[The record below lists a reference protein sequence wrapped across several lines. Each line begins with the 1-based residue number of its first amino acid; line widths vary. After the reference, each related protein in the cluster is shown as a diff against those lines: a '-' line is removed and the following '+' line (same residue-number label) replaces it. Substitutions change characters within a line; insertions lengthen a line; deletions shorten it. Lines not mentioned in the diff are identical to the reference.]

1 MAQGFERAGF
11 TFSRPFAQMK
21 RRDFLHASA
30 LAFSA
35 ALLRAQTA
43 DRPLTVGVIGHTGQG
58 NYGHGEDAVWLK
70 IPQTKIVAVADADP
84 KGLAIEAKKLGGV
97 KAFADYRLMLAEAKP
112 EIAAICARHI
122 HEHRDMIVAAVEA
135 GVKGIYIEKPFVR
148 TLAEADE
155 IAKLCAEKGVRLA
168 IAHRN
173 RYHPVLETVKQLVAA
188 GEIGELK
195 EVRVRGKQDQ
205 RGGGLDLWVLGG
217 HGFNLATIFTGPAV
231 SCEATVLVEGRPATK
246 ADIHL
251 GDEGVGLIVG
261 DEVHARYETK
271 GGIPIFFD
279 SKKGSWKPGMPFG
292 ARLIGT
298 KGVISLQVDEEPLA
312 VLERD
317 GIKLWVTTGGV
328 GKPEPIA
335 DIKLVNGGHHGAVRD
350 LLAAI
355 ADKREPLCGPEA
367 GRETVE
373 MTLAVFA
380 SFAADGKKVTLP
392 LADRQHPLR

>member
-1 MAQGFERAGF
+1 MQ
-11 TFSRPFAQMK
+11 
-21 RRDFLHASA
+21 RRNFLSLSA
-30 LAFSA
+30 LALSA
-35 ALLRAQTA
+35 ALLRGQTA
-43 DRPLTVGVIGHTGQG
+43 ERTLTVGVIGHTGQG
-58 NYGHGEDAVWLK
+58 NYGHGQDAVWLK

-84 KGLAIEAKKLGGV
+84 KGLAVAAQKLGCV
-97 KAFADYRLMLAEAKP
+97 KAFADYRVMLAEIKP
-112 EIAAICARHI
+112 DIVAICPRHI
-122 HEHRDMIVAAVEA
+122 HEHHEMILAAIAA

-155 IAKLCAEKGVRLA
+155 VVKLCAEKGVRLA

-173 RYHPVLETVKQLVAA
+173 RYHPVLETVKQLVDA

-217 HGFNLATIFTGPAV
+217 HGFNLATLFTGPAI
-231 SCEATVLVEGRPATK
+231 SCEVTILVEGRPATK
-246 ADIHL
+246 ADVRA

-271 GGIPIFFD
+271 SGVPLYFD
-279 SKKGSWKPGMPFG
+279 SKKGTPAKGTPFG

-298 KGVISLQVDEEPLA
+298 KGVISLQIDEEPLA
-312 VLERD
+312 ILERD
-317 GIKLWVTTGGV
+317 GVKTPVTTAGI
-328 GKPEPIA
+328 GKAEPIK

-350 LLAAI
+350 LLAAS
-355 ADKREPLCGPEA
+355 DEKREPLCGPEA
-367 GRETVE
+367 GRETIE
-373 MTLAVFA
+373 LTMGVFA
-380 SFAADGKKVTLP
+380 SFAAGGKKVTLP

>member
-1 MAQGFERAGF
+1 
-11 TFSRPFAQMK
+11 MK
-21 RRDFLHASA
+21 RRDFLTASA
-30 LAFSA
+30 LALSA
-35 ALLRAQTA
+35 ALLRAQSA
-43 DRPLTVGVIGHTGQG
+43 GRPLTVGVIGHTGQG

-70 IPQTKIVAVADADP
+70 VPQTKIIAVADADP
-84 KGLAIEAKKLGGV
+84 KGLADAAKRLGGV
-97 KAFADYRLMLAEAKP
+97 EAFADYKAMLTKAKP
-112 EIAAICARHI
+112 DIAAICTRHI
-122 HEHRDMIVAAVEA
+122 HEHRDMIVAAIDA

-155 IAKLCAEKGVRLA
+155 IVKLCADKGVRLA

-173 RYHPVLETVKQLVAA
+173 RYHPVLATVQKLVAA

-195 EVRVRGKQDQ
+195 EVRVCGKQDQ

-217 HGFNLATIFTGPAV
+217 HGFNLATLFTGPAI
-231 SCEATVLVEGRPATK
+231 SCQATVLVEGRPATK
-246 ADIHL
+246 ADIKA

-261 DEVHARYETK
+261 DEIHARYETK
-271 GGIPIFFD
+271 SGIPLYFD
-279 SKKGSWKPGMPFG
+279 SKKGSWTKGTPFG

-298 KGVISLQVDEEPLA
+298 KGVISLQIDEEPLA

-317 GIKLWVTTGGV
+317 GKKTPITTAGIGQ
-328 GKPEPIA
+328 PEPIK

-355 ADKREPLCGPEA
+355 ADNREPLCGPEA

-373 MTLAVFA
+373 LTLAVFA
-380 SFAADGKKVTLP
+380 SFAAGGAKVALP
-392 LADRQHPLR
+392 MVSRQHPL

>member
-1 MAQGFERAGF
+1 
-11 TFSRPFAQMK
+11 MK
-21 RRDFLHASA
+21 RCVILVALVFTVAS
-30 LAFSA
+30 LA
-35 ALLRAQTA
+35 AQTA

-58 NYGHGEDAVWLK
+58 NYGHGEDTVWLK
-70 IPQTKIVAVADADP
+70 IPQTMIITVADADP
-84 KGLAIEAKKLGGV
+84 KGLAEAAKRLGGV
-97 KAFADYRLMLAEAKP
+97 KAYADYKVMLASAKP
-112 EIAAICARHI
+112 DIVAICSRHI
-122 HEHRDMIVAAVEA
+122 HEHRDMIVAAIEA

-155 IAKLCAEKGVRLA
+155 IVKLCAEKGVRLA

-173 RYHPVLETVKQLVAA
+173 RYHPVVDVVKQLVAS

-217 HGFNLATIFTGPAV
+217 HGFNLATLFTGPAT
-231 SCEATVLVEGRPATK
+231 SCEATILVEGRPATK
-246 ADIHL
+246 ADIRT

-261 DEVHARYETK
+261 DEIHARYETK
-271 GGIPIFFD
+271 SGIPLYFD
-279 SKKGSWKPGMPFG
+279 SKKGSWTKGTPFG

-298 KGVISLQVDEEPLA
+298 KGIISLQVDEEPLA
-312 VLERD
+312 ILERD
-317 GIKLWVTTGGV
+317 GKKTPITTAGIGQA
-328 GKPEPIA
+328 EPIK
-335 DIKLVNGGHHGAVRD
+335 DIRLVNGGHHGAIRD

-355 ADKREPLCGPEA
+355 KEQREPLCGPKA
-367 GRETVE
+367 GLETVE
-373 MTLAVFA
+373 LTMAVFA

>member
-1 MAQGFERAGF
+1 
-11 TFSRPFAQMK
+11 MK
-21 RRDFLHASA
+21 RRDFLTATAMA
-30 LAFSA
+30 LSA
-35 ALLRAQTA
+35 AILRAQSA

-70 IPQTKIVAVADADP
+70 IPQTTIVAVADADP
-84 KGLAIEAKKLGGV
+84 KGLAAEAKKLGGV
-97 KAFADYRLMLAEAKP
+97 RAFADYRAMLAETRP
-112 EIAAICARHI
+112 DIAAICARHI
-122 HEHRDMIVAAVEA
+122 HEHRDMIVAAIEA

-155 IAKLCAEKGVRLA
+155 VVKLCVAQGVRLA

-173 RYHPVLETVKQLVAA
+173 RYHPVLETVRKLVAA

-217 HGFNLATIFTGPAV
+217 HGFNLATLFTGPAI
-231 SCEATVLVEGRPATK
+231 SCEATILVEGRPATK
-246 ADIHL
+246 ADIHP
-251 GDEGVGLIVG
+251 GDEGVGPIVG

-271 GGIPIFFD
+271 SGIPLYFD
-279 SKKGSWKPGMPFG
+279 SKKGTWTPGTPFG
-292 ARLIGT
+292 ARLIGS
-298 KGVISLQVDEEPLA
+298 KGVISLQIDEEPLA
-312 VLERD
+312 VLEREGRKFPITTA
-317 GIKLWVTTGGV
+317 GIGQA
-328 GKPEPIA
+328 EPIK

-355 ADKREPLCGPEA
+355 AEKREPLCGPEA

-373 MTLAVFA
+373 LTLAVFA
-380 SFAADGKKVTLP
+380 SFAAGGQKVALP
-392 LADRQHPLR
+392 LADRLHPLR

>member
-1 MAQGFERAGF
+1 
-11 TFSRPFAQMK
+11 MK
-21 RRDFLHASA
+21 RRDFLSASA
-30 LAFSA
+30 LALSA
-35 ALLRAQTA
+35 VLLRAQTA
-43 DRPLTVGVIGHTGQG
+43 ERPLTVGVIGHTGQG

-70 IPQTKIVAVADADP
+70 IPQTRIVAVADADA
-84 KGLAIEAKKLGGV
+84 KGLALEAKKLGVV
-97 KAFADYRLMLAEAKP
+97 KAYADYKVMLAEAKP
-112 EIAAICARHI
+112 DIAAICARHV
-122 HEHRDMIVAAVEA
+122 HEHRDMIVAAIEA

-155 IAKLCAEKGVRLA
+155 IVKLCADKGVRLA

-173 RYHPVLETVKQLVAA
+173 RYHPVLATVQKLVAS

-217 HGFNLATIFTGPAV
+217 HGFNLATLFTGPAT
-231 SCEATVLVEGRPATK
+231 SCEGAILVEGRPATK

-251 GDEGVGLIVG
+251 GDEGVGMIVG
-261 DEVHARYETK
+261 DEVHARYETTS
-271 GGIPIFFD
+271 GIPLYFD
-279 SKKGSWKPGMPFG
+279 SKKGTWTTGMPFG

-317 GIKLWVTTGGV
+317 GKKTSITTAGI
-328 GKPEPIA
+328 GKPEPIK
-335 DIKLVNGGHHGAVRD
+335 DIKLLNGGHHGAVRD

-373 MTLAVFA
+373 LTLAVFA
-380 SFAADGKKVTLP
+380 SFATGGKKVTLP
-392 LADRQHPLR
+392 LVDRLHPLH

>member
-1 MAQGFERAGF
+1 
-11 TFSRPFAQMK
+11 MK
-21 RRDFLHASA
+21 RRDFISATA
-30 LAFSA
+30 LALSA
-35 ALLRAQTA
+35 ALLRGQTVE
-43 DRPLTVGVIGHTGQG
+43 RPLTVGVIGHTGQG
-58 NYGHGEDAVWLK
+58 NYGHGQDAVWLK

-84 KGLAIEAKKLGGV
+84 KGLAVAAQKLGGV
-97 KAFADYRLMLAEAKP
+97 KAFADYRAMLAEAKP
-112 EIAAICARHI
+112 DIVAICPRHI
-122 HEHRDMIVAAVEA
+122 HEHRDMIVAAIAA

-155 IAKLCAEKGVRLA
+155 IVKLCVAKGVRLA

-173 RYHPVLETVKQLVAA
+173 RYHPVLASVKRLVDA

-217 HGFNLATIFTGPAV
+217 HGFNLATLFTGPAI
-231 SCEATVLVEGRPATK
+231 SCEATILVEGRPATK
-246 ADIHL
+246 ADILL
-251 GDEGVGLIVG
+251 GDEGVGPIVG
-261 DEVHARYETK
+261 DEIHARYETK
-271 GGIPIFFD
+271 SGIPLYFD
-279 SKKGSWKPGMPFG
+279 SKKGAGKPGGSFG

-312 VLERD
+312 ILERD
-317 GIKLWVTTGGV
+317 GKKTPITSAGIGQ
-328 GKPEPIA
+328 PEPIL

-373 MTLAVFA
+373 LTLGVFA
-380 SFAADGKKVTLP
+380 SFAAAGKKVTLP

>member
-1 MAQGFERAGF
+1 
-11 TFSRPFAQMK
+11 MK
-21 RRDFLHASA
+21 RRFFLVALVLSVAS
-30 LAFSA
+30 LA
-35 ALLRAQTA
+35 AQTA

-58 NYGHGEDAVWLK
+58 NYGHGEDTVWLK

-84 KGLAIEAKKLGGV
+84 KGLTEAAKRLGDV
-97 KAFADYRLMLAEAKP
+97 KAYPDYKVMLAEAKP
-112 EIAAICARHI
+112 DIAAICSRHI

-155 IAKLCAEKGVRLA
+155 IVKLCADKGVRLA

-173 RYHPVLETVKQLVAA
+173 RYHPVLETVKQLVAS
-188 GEIGELK
+188 GEFGELK

-217 HGFNLATIFTGPAV
+217 HGFNLATLFTGPAL
-231 SCEATVLVEGRPATK
+231 SCEATILVEGRPATK
-246 ADIHL
+246 ADIRP

-261 DEVHARYETK
+261 DEIHARYETK
-271 GGIPIFFD
+271 SGIPLYFD
-279 SKKGSWKPGMPFG
+279 SKKGTWTKGTPFG

-298 KGVISLQVDEEPLA
+298 KGVISLQIDEEPLA
-312 VLERD
+312 ILERD
-317 GIKLWVTTGGV
+317 GKKTPITTAGIGQ
-328 GKPEPIA
+328 PEPIK
-335 DIKLVNGGHHGAVRD
+335 DIRQVNGGHHGAIRD
-350 LLAAI
+350 LLAAM
-355 ADKREPLCGPEA
+355 AEKREPLCGPKA
-367 GRETVE
+367 GLETVE
-373 MTLAVFA
+373 LTLAVFA

>member
-1 MAQGFERAGF
+1 
-11 TFSRPFAQMK
+11 MK
-21 RRDFLHASA
+21 RRDFLTASA
-30 LAFSA
+30 LALSA
-35 ALLRAQTA
+35 ALLRAQSA
-43 DRPLTVGVIGHTGQG
+43 GRPLTVGVIGHTGQG

-70 IPQTKIVAVADADP
+70 VPQTKIIAVADADP
-84 KGLAIEAKKLGGV
+84 KGLADAAKRLGGV
-97 KAFADYRLMLAEAKP
+97 EAFADYKAMLTKAKP
-112 EIAAICARHI
+112 DIAAICTRHI
-122 HEHRDMIVAAVEA
+122 HEHRDMIVAAIEA

-155 IAKLCAEKGVRLA
+155 IVKLCTDKGVRLA

-173 RYHPVLETVKQLVAA
+173 RYHPVLAIVQKLVAA

-195 EVRVRGKQDQ
+195 EVRVCGKQDQ

-217 HGFNLATIFTGPAV
+217 HGFNLATLFTGPAI
-231 SCEATVLVEGRPATK
+231 SCQATVLVEGRPATK
-246 ADIHL
+246 ADIKA

-261 DEVHARYETK
+261 DEIHARYETK
-271 GGIPIFFD
+271 SGIPLYFD
-279 SKKGSWKPGMPFG
+279 SKKGSWTKGTPFG

-298 KGVISLQVDEEPLA
+298 KGAISLQIDEEPLA

-317 GIKLWVTTGGV
+317 GKKTPITTAGIGQ
-328 GKPEPIA
+328 PEPIK

-355 ADKREPLCGPEA
+355 ADNREPLCGPEA

-373 MTLAVFA
+373 LTLAVFA
-380 SFAADGKKVTLP
+380 SFAAGGAKVALP
-392 LADRQHPLR
+392 MVSRQHPL